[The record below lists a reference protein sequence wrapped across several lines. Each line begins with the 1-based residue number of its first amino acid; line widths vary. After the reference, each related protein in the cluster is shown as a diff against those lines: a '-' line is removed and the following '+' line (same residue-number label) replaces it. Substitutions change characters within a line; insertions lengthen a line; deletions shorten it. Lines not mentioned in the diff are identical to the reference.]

1 MHLQSSGTL
10 HISLP
15 SDREILM
22 TRVFDA
28 PRRLVFEALTR
39 AELLRRWF
47 GGPPG
52 WHLDVCEID
61 ARAGGKYRY
70 VWAGSNG
77 EVMGMG
83 GTILECV
90 APERLVATETFDQAW
105 YEGSGTSSIVLSEE
119 DGKTTLRLTVQYDSK
134 AVRDHVLSFPATTGV
149 EMGYDRLAEWMAGE
163 EGRAALAQLG

>member
-1 MHLQSSGTL
+1 MHRSGTL
-10 HISLP
+10 QVTLP

-28 PRRLVFEALTR
+28 PRRFVFEALTR

-52 WHLDVCEID
+52 WRLDVCEID

-70 VWAGSNG
+70 VWVRDNG

-90 APERLVATETFDQAW
+90 APERLVATEQFDQAW
-105 YEGSGTSSIVLSEE
+105 YEGQGVSSIVLSEE
-119 DGKTTLRLTVQYDSK
+119 NGRTTLRLTVQYDSK
-134 AVRDHVLSFPATTGV
+134 AVRDHVLSFPATSGV
-149 EMGYDRLAEWMAGE
+149 EMGYDRLAEWLSSDEA
-163 EGRAALAQLG
+163 RNLFAVPA